1 MSEEEIFGSTVTQLK
16 EMYDRRLR
24 EYGDSPQAAQHTDKE
39 NQERR
44 LRPVCEV
51 GDLRK
56 AKILDF
62 GCGLGHA
69 LVFLRE
75 IFDFQGEYVGYDI
88 SPEMVRSASVKH
100 PDVRFEC
107 RNIFSEGLG
116 EDFDYV
122 LISGVF
128 NPLTGDNWEW
138 MTECLRMLWE
148 RTNVGMSFNNLSR
161 YVDFF
166 SEDLYYVDPAQL
178 FRFCKEELSPLIT
191 IRHDYCTKPGVVPYE
206 FTTYVYRT
214 DIKPRKLNMLGL
226 EDNV

>member
-1 MSEEEIFGSTVTQLK
+1 MSHGAQFSSAVIQLR
-16 EMYDRRLR
+16 EMYDSRLR
-24 EYGDSPQAAQHTDKE
+24 EYGDSPQAAQHTDQE
-39 NQERR
+39 NQESR

-51 GDLRK
+51 GDLRI
-56 AKILDF
+56 AKVLDF

-75 IFDFQGEYVGYDI
+75 HFGFKGEYVGYDI
-88 SPEMVRSASVKH
+88 SPEMVRTAAAKH
-100 PDVRFEC
+100 PDSRFEC
-107 RNIFSEGLG
+107 RDILTEGLC

-138 MTECLRMLWE
+138 MTQCLRLLWE
-148 RTNVGMSFNNLSR
+148 RTKIGLSFNNLSR

-166 SEDLYYVDPAQL
+166 AEDLYYEDPARV
-178 FRFCKEELSPLIT
+178 FRFCKEELSPLVT
-191 IRHDYCTKPGVVPYE
+191 LRHDYCVRLGVVPYE

-214 DIKPRKLNMLGL
+214 EITSRKLNSVAL
-226 EDNV
+226 